1 MSMTQDIEVVCSR
14 RCGHVDCKWHRRHG
28 GNAGVADYM
37 DMYASDECRV
47 PQVGKIYCGNRN
59 CPRRKCP
66 FHLVHAPTVR
76 AVRNLFNTEVCT
88 RQKDVCMNLVIS
100 GPSREQMHELMD
112 NIQDLLESKGYNLVS
127 GEWVGERERCD

>member
-1 MSMTQDIEVVCSR
+1 
-14 RCGHVDCKWHRRHG
+14 
-28 GNAGVADYM
+28 
-37 DMYASDECRV
+37 
-47 PQVGKIYCGNRN
+47 
-59 CPRRKCP
+59 
-66 FHLVHAPTVR
+66 
-76 AVRNLFNTEVCT
+76 VRNLFNTEVCT